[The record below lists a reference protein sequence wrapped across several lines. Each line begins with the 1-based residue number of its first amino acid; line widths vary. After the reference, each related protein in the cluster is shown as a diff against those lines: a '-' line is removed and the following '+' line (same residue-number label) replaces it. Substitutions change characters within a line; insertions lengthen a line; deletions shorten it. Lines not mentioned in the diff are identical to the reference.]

1 MYLHD
6 VEQDIVLSDS
16 PLFSLV
22 VPITIDE
29 FKKTYQR
36 GDPPPF
42 VKEYS
47 SDRATIPDIE
57 NDRVGIAWG
66 NDEVSVVACI
76 DDEPSSMIIRNEKP
90 GYSKS
95 IKQPC
100 PWGNPWDETIYL
112 KYFG

>member
-1 MYLHD
+1 MTLNRISFY
-6 VEQDIVLSDS
+6 QIRLSS
-16 PLFSLV
+16 AWLSQLPFLN
-22 VPITIDE
+22 
-29 FKKTYQR
+29 KKNTYQR